1 MQFYFSTRNIPGLS
15 GLPLAER
22 MRLLERAAK
31 KLTVPEKTVLNILK
45 LLVIVP
51 AFTLLL
57 RVATDWT
64 SLLWALLVFLLYPII
79 VKPVQYSLS
88 AKYLE
93 SLSQKDK
100 Q

>member
-1 MQFYFSTRNIPGLS
+1 MKLYFTTRSIPGLA

-22 MRLLERAAK
+22 MRRLERAAK
-31 KLTVPEKTVLNILK
+31 KITVPEKTVLNILK

-51 AFTLLL
+51 AFALLL
-57 RVATDWT
+57 RVAADWT

-93 SLSQKDK
+93 SLSHKDK

>member
-57 RVATDWT
+57 RVAADWT
-64 SLLWALLVFLLYPII
+64 SLLWALLVFMLYPII

>member
-22 MRLLERAAK
+22 MHLLERAAK

-57 RVATDWT
+57 RVAADWT

-93 SLSQKDK
+93 SLSHKDK

>member
-1 MQFYFSTRNIPGLS
+1 MKLYLTTRSIPGLA

-22 MRLLERAAK
+22 MRRLERAAK
-31 KLTVPEKTVLNILK
+31 KLTVPEKTVLNLLK

-51 AFTLLL
+51 AFALLL
-57 RVATDWT
+57 RVAADWT

>member
-1 MQFYFSTRNIPGLS
+1 MQVYFSTRNIPGLS

-57 RVATDWT
+57 RVAADWT

>member
-31 KLTVPEKTVLNILK
+31 KLTVPEKTVMNILK

-57 RVATDWT
+57 RVAADWT

>member
-31 KLTVPEKTVLNILK
+31 KLTVPEKTLLNILK

-57 RVATDWT
+57 RVAADWT

>member
-22 MRLLERAAK
+22 MLLLERAAK

-57 RVATDWT
+57 RVAADWT

>member
-1 MQFYFSTRNIPGLS
+1 MHLYFSTRNIPGLS

-57 RVATDWT
+57 RVAADWT

>member
-15 GLPLAER
+15 GLPLADR

-57 RVATDWT
+57 RVAADWT
-64 SLLWALLVFLLYPII
+64 SLLWALLVFMLYPII

>member
-22 MRLLERAAK
+22 LRLLERAAK

-57 RVATDWT
+57 RVAADWT

>member
-57 RVATDWT
+57 RVAADWT
-64 SLLWALLVFLLYPII
+64 SLLWALLIFLLYPII

>member
-1 MQFYFSTRNIPGLS
+1 MHFYFSTRNIPGLS

-57 RVATDWT
+57 RVAADWT

>member
-1 MQFYFSTRNIPGLS
+1 M
-15 GLPLAER
+15 E
-22 MRLLERAAK
+22 K

-57 RVATDWT
+57 RVAADWT

>member
-1 MQFYFSTRNIPGLS
+1 MKFYLTTRSIPGLA

-22 MRLLERAAK
+22 MRRLERAAK
-31 KLTVPEKTVLNILK
+31 KLTVPEKTILNILK
-45 LLVIVP
+45 LLVIVR
-51 AFTLLL
+51 AFALLL
-57 RVATDWT
+57 RVAADWT

-79 VKPVQYSLS
+79 MKPVQYSLS

-93 SLSQKDK
+93 SLSHKDK